1 MFLWDQQCL
10 LGIVFCEHA
19 VVSLQCKG
27 PRSEWLLSQQDMQ
40 AYERADLR
48 FRQELNR

>member
-1 MFLWDQQCL
+1 MACKRA
-10 LGIVFCEHA
+10 IVW
-19 VVSLQCKG
+19 LQCKA

-40 AYERADLR
+40 AYEREDLR